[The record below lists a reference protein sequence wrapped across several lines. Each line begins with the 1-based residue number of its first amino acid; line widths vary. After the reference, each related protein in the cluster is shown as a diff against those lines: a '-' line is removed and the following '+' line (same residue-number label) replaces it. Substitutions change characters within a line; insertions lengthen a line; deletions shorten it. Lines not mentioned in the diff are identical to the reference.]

1 MRPNPGL
8 LHSSIS
14 DIFSLVSYWQMCLE
28 PTRKNETS
36 GTIHKARITTNS
48 YFIKLS
54 KNDRENAIY
63 WISFASNNTTADH
76 QQIHPNP
83 LIFYYLRA
91 KNSANAFRRNWFLVS
106 IATEELKKSPNTDR
120 RELLQRVSRSRR
132 QPVWSNYGKH
142 ISVLSGNI
150 QLGKM
155 V

>member
-1 MRPNPGL
+1 MIERTQFIGYHSPQIIPHPN
-8 LHSSIS
+8 
-14 DIFSLVSYWQMCLE
+14 
-28 PTRKNETS
+28 
-36 GTIHKARITTNS
+36 
-48 YFIKLS
+48 
-54 KNDRENAIY
+54 
-63 WISFASNNTTADH
+63 H

-83 LIFYYLRA
+83 LILYYLRA

-132 QPVWSNYGKH
+132 QPVWFNYGKH

-150 QLGKM
+150 QVGNM